1 MNTYLAIFLI
11 VILVMFLAKVLKS
24 IGKAAVIALILFVA
38 AKYFGVL
45 LHLIEWNINY
55 EVYNRNFKS
64 KRCF

>member
-24 IGKAAVIALILFVA
+24 IWKAAVIALILFVA

-45 LHLIEWNINY
+45 
-55 EVYNRNFKS
+55 
-64 KRCF
+64 

>member
-24 IGKAAVIALILFVA
+24 IGKAAVIALIFFVA

-45 LHLIEWNINY
+45 
-55 EVYNRNFKS
+55 
-64 KRCF
+64 